1 MKTFKSLTRI
11 FGPCAVALLIAA
23 TPQVAFAVASNTSVS
38 NTATVDYEV
47 SGVSQPQESDS
58 TSFVVDKKVD
68 VLVENLDGA
77 AVSVAPG
84 QTTVVLK
91 FRVTN
96 EGNDTQDMRLT
107 ATALAGGAAKYGGT
121 DNFDATTFKVY
132 LDDVSDNETW
142 DGTGTETDVTADP
155 YIDELA
161 TGGTKVVYLVGNVPS
176 GQADASIASYFLEAQ
191 VGQGGGAAAKGAAE
205 TETGD
210 GTADTAG
217 SVDIVFADS
226 TGDNSD
232 AARDGMHTLQGEW
245 KVFGATLTVT
255 KSSVVISD
263 GVSASNFKRIPGAV
277 VEYRIDIA
285 NAGGTAATAVVVAD
299 DLSGELTDITFAVGQ
314 YNAGADEIEV
324 TTDLG
329 GTPVVTTYTQESDGD
344 TGDYNVT
351 TANTVTVTGLSV
363 AASTTTRVAFRVT
376 ID

>member
-1 MKTFKSLTRI
+1 MKALKSLTRT
-11 FGPCAVALLIAA
+11 FGACAVALLIAA
-23 TPQVAFAVASNTSVS
+23 TPQAAFAVASNTSVS

-58 TSFVVDKKVD
+58 TNFVVDKKVD

-96 EGNDTQDMRLT
+96 EGNDVQDMLLT

-121 DNFDATTFKVY
+121 DNFDVTTFKIY

-142 DGTGTETDVTADP
+142 DGTGTETDVTSDP

-161 TGGTKVVYLVGNVPS
+161 TTDTKVVFLVGNVPS

-191 VGQGGGAAAKGAAE
+191 VAQGGGAAAKGTAE

-232 AARDGMHTLQGEW
+232 AARDGTHTLQGEW
-245 KVFGATLTVT
+245 KVAGATLTVT

-285 NAGGTAATAVVVAD
+285 NSGGTAATNVVVAD
-299 DLSGELTDITFAVGQ
+299 DLSGELANITFAVGQ
-314 YNAGADEIEV
+314 YNTGADEIEV
-324 TTDLG
+324 TSDLT
-329 GTPVVTTYTQESDGD
+329 GTPSITTYTQESDGD

-351 TANTVTVTGLSV
+351 TANTVTVTSLSV
-363 AASTTTRVAFRVT
+363 AAGTTTRVAFRVT